1 MQTITFECETITPM
15 FLAGADGQTPELR
28 APSIKGALR
37 FWWRAMNGHLG
48 LEDKKDRDGKIIQK
62 GLKTIEGEI
71 FGNTSSRSK
80 VIMRVQVQKIYK
92 ERTSSLPHKQ
102 RSFEKEAFSKGT
114 IFTVY
119 LSLTKAI
126 SCKEVVFN
134 LRTLAALFILVSVLG
149 GLGNRSRR
157 GFGSFKIINQ
167 EYPQTLESILKHLH
181 FISPHFKL
189 EKNGAFIFSEKQM
202 FDEYPYVEKIELGRS
217 KAEILKRIGQTTHKL
232 NKKWGK
238 QYDYS
243 LGHSNR
249 LASPLY
255 VSIIDSLHGFRPII
269 TSLKTVT
276 EKKYQ
281 QPSVSLQQEFKNTIL
296 R

>member
-71 FGNTSSRSK
+71 FGSTSGRSK
-80 VIMRVQVQKIYK
+80 VIIRIQAQKVHK
-92 ERTSSLPHKQ
+92 EKTSPLPHKQ
-102 RSFEKEAFSKGT
+102 RSFEKEAFSKGSA
-114 IFTVY
+114 FTVH
-119 LSLTKAI
+119 LSLTKTV
-126 SCKEVVFN
+126 SHNGVVFN
-134 LRTLAALFILVSVLG
+134 LQSLAALFTLVSILG

-189 EKNGAFIFSEKQM
+189 AKETTFIFSEKQM
-202 FDEYPYVEKIELGRS
+202 FSEYPYIEKIELGRS
-217 KAEILKRIGQTTHKL
+217 KAEVLKRIGQTTHKL
-232 NKKWGK
+232 SKKWGK
-238 QYDYS
+238 QYAYS

-255 VSIIDSLHGFRPII
+255 VSVIDSLQGLRPII

-281 QPSVSLQQEFKNTIL
+281 QPSVNLQQEFKNTIL